1 MHRILIVDD
10 EKGIREF
17 LLITL
22 KKEGYDVTLASSGD
36 EAVEICRNEVFDVIL
51 VDIKMPHGDG
61 YSVLREVKSTSP
73 ETVVIMITAYGS
85 LESAVQAMREGAF
98 DYISKP
104 FNVGELK
111 ALLKTALRKR
121 ELEQQS
127 VHQQQGQESNSF
139 DNIIGIGTEMKKLFA
154 IIPRSAATRSNV
166 LIIGES
172 GTGKELVA
180 RAIHRHS
187 NRKDKPFIPINCG
200 GIPENLLESELFG
213 HRKGSFTGAHTTKK
227 GLFEAASEGT
237 IFLDEIGDLPL
248 ALQVKLLRVVQEK
261 AFTPVGDTQ
270 EVNVDVRIISAT
282 NQDLE
287 KKVIEGRFREDLY
300 YRLNVIQLRIPPLR
314 ERKEDI
320 GLLAQYFLEKYSREM
335 DKEIKQIS
343 TYAMDALKNY
353 HFPGNVRELENVIER
368 ALIFSQ
374 GAVTPDLLELGGKE
388 GLEHGGQISP
398 LPEVAARAV
407 EQAETGA
414 IRRVLAQCKGN
425 KSKAAKILGVSYKTL
440 LNKIKEYEISA
451 Q

>member
-353 HFPGNVRELENVIER
+353 HFPGNVRELE
-368 ALIFSQ
+368 
-374 GAVTPDLLELGGKE
+374 
-388 GLEHGGQISP
+388 
-398 LPEVAARAV
+398 
-407 EQAETGA
+407 
-414 IRRVLAQCKGN
+414 
-425 KSKAAKILGVSYKTL
+425 
-440 LNKIKEYEISA
+440 
-451 Q
+451 